1 MTEKG
6 KMGGGLLAHD
16 GTNSGFRF
24 SAPEVEMIFASHRKN
39 VEAVMLVNR
48 LALDGIHAVWRHRL
62 DFIQESVGRLTAHV
76 RDGATLPGP
85 LSEKLAQYMECST
98 RAFERSLA
106 NAHELT
112 DLVNKA
118 TGEAMNV
125 INKRVCEGVGEWWH
139 SSEKRSDET
148 TRV

>member
-1 MTEKG
+1 MAG
-6 KMGGGLLAHD
+6 KRRVWILAHD
-16 GTNSGFRF
+16 GTNRGFRF
-24 SAPEVEMIFASHRKN
+24 SGPEGEGVFASHRKN
-39 VEAVMLVNR
+39 VEAMMQVNR
-48 LALDGIHAVWRHRL
+48 LALDGFHAVWRYHL
-62 DFIQESVGRLTAHV
+62 DFIQESVGELTT
-76 RDGATLPGP
+76 RIRGGASPPGP
-85 LSEKLAQYMECST
+85 LSAQLARYVEYSNQ
-98 RAFERSLA
+98 AFEKTLE

-139 SSEKRSDET
+139 SSKKRSDET